1 MARLIDNSMTA
12 IVTTIQGQKCLEIQ
26 GETTEGDVSRIQ
38 IFERDV
44 SREEWEKHVERYL
57 LPKDRHKLEFKNW
70 LETCLKNREQPFK

>member
-44 SREEWEKHVERYL
+44 SSEEWEKLVERYL

>member
-44 SREEWEKHVERYL
+44 SREEWEKLVERYL

-70 LETCLKNREQPFK
+70 LETCLKNRE

>member
-44 SREEWEKHVERYL
+44 SREEWEKLVERYL
-57 LPKDRHKLEFKNW
+57 SQKDRHKLEFKNW